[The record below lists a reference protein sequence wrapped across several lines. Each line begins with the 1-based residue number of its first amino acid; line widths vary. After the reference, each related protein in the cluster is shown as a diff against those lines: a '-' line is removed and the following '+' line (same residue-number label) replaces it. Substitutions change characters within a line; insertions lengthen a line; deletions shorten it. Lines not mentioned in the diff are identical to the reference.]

1 MGEALK
7 QMAEVKFALEDN
19 VKQNFLE
26 PLTHLQNKDVRDVM
40 VSRPQI
46 TIKKHASGF
55 NTIYHIFFYLVSIT
69 EKSWKAGDW
78 TLIVR
83 SVE

>member
-40 VSRPQI
+40 VSFGSI
-46 TIKKHASGF
+46 LW
-55 NTIYHIFFYLVSIT
+55 HIFYT
-69 EKSWKAGDW
+69 ESGRDTIFINILMDLFFAASPQKA
-78 TLIVR
+78 
-83 SVE
+83 